1 MLFIAELLKGLINFL
16 IYAVLARVILSLV
29 IQFMMQRGGSVH
41 PVVMLFNTVVGQIR
55 DPILNP
61 IRRILPSTGMLD
73 FSPLVAIIV
82 LQVVEIVVHNIF

>member
-41 PVVMLFNTVVGQIR
+41 PVVMLLNTVVGQIT

-61 IRRILPSTGMLD
+61 IRRINAVGSG
-73 FSPLVAIIV
+73 FKSKNSKIII
-82 LQVVEIVVHNIF
+82 LSGILNMI

>member
-1 MLFIAELLKGLINFL
+1 MLL
-16 IYAVLARVILSLV
+16 
-29 IQFMMQRGGSVH
+29 
-41 PVVMLFNTVVGQIR
+41 NTVVGQIT

-82 LQVVEIVVHNIF
+82 LQVIEIVVLNIF